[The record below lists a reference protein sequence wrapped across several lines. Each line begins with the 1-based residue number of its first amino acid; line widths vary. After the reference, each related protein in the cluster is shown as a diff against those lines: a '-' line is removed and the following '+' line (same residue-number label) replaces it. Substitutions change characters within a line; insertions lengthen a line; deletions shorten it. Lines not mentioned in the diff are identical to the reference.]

1 MMESGETLLII
12 GWVIEEGPFHFWS
25 EQCFG
30 YGNRLDR
37 CGEGEYLFVNY
48 EKFIL
53 TTFLMFLP
61 SPSWISTN
69 PELKLGS

>member
-1 MMESGETLLII
+1 MMESDETLLII

-37 CGEGEYLFVNY
+37 CG
-48 EKFIL
+48 
-53 TTFLMFLP
+53 P
-61 SPSWISTN
+61 SYQVQ
-69 PELKLGS
+69 